1 MSSADGQ
8 ERSQPVC
15 AEERDRGE
23 VEDQRCVT
31 NDGAAARFLEE
42 IVGVGRV
49 DVATGDND
57 GGAVFDSVDEAC
69 TVAVSPS
76 SAWSSER
83 HGYGDEA
90 GTLGHVGLAGTV
102 RASRHVGGG
111 RAFRGQRSPTCVSSS
126 PF

>member
-57 GGAVFDSVDEAC
+57 GGAVFD
-69 TVAVSPS
+69 
-76 SAWSSER
+76 
-83 HGYGDEA
+83 
-90 GTLGHVGLAGTV
+90 
-102 RASRHVGGG
+102 
-111 RAFRGQRSPTCVSSS
+111 
-126 PF
+126 